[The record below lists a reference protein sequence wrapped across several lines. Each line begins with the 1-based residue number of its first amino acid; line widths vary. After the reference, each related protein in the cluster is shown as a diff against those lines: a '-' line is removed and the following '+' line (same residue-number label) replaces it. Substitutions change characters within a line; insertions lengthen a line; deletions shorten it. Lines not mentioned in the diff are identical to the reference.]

1 MSTAQVQRM
10 LGKSNQH
17 FLLHQEDSE
26 NGKLPQTKEEI
37 QVLGI
42 INVIYIYLACIF
54 ISQKDFVKCYF
65 LQFVKKILFWQL
77 YYQNRNNGCMNVY
90 TYIIFKHTPNIPS
103 HCKILNIT
111 SIRDLPI
118 ILLLRITSLK
128 TNNLARKVTSLPHHT
143 KLVKLRWPSLPIH
156 TQHLFHYTDNCW
168 LLDFLLG
175 GRDI

>member
-1 MSTAQVQRM
+1 
-10 LGKSNQH
+10 
-17 FLLHQEDSE
+17 
-26 NGKLPQTKEEI
+26 
-37 QVLGI
+37 
-42 INVIYIYLACIF
+42 
-54 ISQKDFVKCYF
+54 
-65 LQFVKKILFWQL
+65 
-77 YYQNRNNGCMNVY
+77 MNVY

-143 KLVKLRWPSLPIH
+143 KLVKLTWPSLPIH

-175 GRDI
+175 GRDCPVDLKAFALSINIHSKAA